1 MKPKFPLIQPFE
13 KLPGSLPLYPVENA
27 LLPGGEFP
35 ITVTEREEM
44 TLFFDALKT
53 DQLIGLVQLRHEN
66 TNSDIFDIGCA
77 GRIRQ
82 YRERKDGRINIML
95 TGVCRFRVVR
105 ELKSG
110 ADYRK
115 AIVDWTAYQND
126 YQAVTIDEKRVQQ
139 FKDHLRL
146 YFSSHQMQVD
156 WNTLE
161 ALEIEELLHN
171 LVLVTHFSTTEK
183 QQLVETGTVEERLI
197 LFTDLLDEKPVP
209 IWGVQPQSQRVN

>member
-1 MKPKFPLIQPFE
+1 MKPKFPLTQPFE
-13 KLPGSLPLYPVENA
+13 KLPQSLPLYPVDNA

-35 ITVTEREEM
+35 ITVADSGEM

-53 DQLIGLVQLRHEN
+53 DQLIGLVQRRDEK
-66 TNSDIFDIGCA
+66 TESDIYDVGCA

-95 TGVCRFRVVR
+95 TGVCRFRVV
-105 ELKSG
+105 EPIKSS

-115 AIVDWTAYQND
+115 ALVDWRDYEND
-126 YQAVTIDEKRVQQ
+126 YTTVTIDEKRAQQ
-139 FKDHLRL
+139 FKDKLRL
-146 YFSSHQMQVD
+146 YFSSHKMQVD

-171 LVLVTHFSTTEK
+171 LVLVTNFSTTAK
-183 QQLVETGTVEERLI
+183 QQLVEAPTVEDRLT
-197 LFTDLLDEKPVP
+197 LFADLLDEKPVP
-209 IWGVQPQSQRVN
+209 IWGGDSQSQRVN